1 MRRTAAVLA
10 GLAVILMAVAGCG
23 QKNDDSGIASATGK
37 KNKATNA
44 ADKDGK
50 DGKADFLKYAKCMRE
65 NGVDMPDPKVDEKS
79 GGVMVEAA
87 PGTMG
92 SDSKTMDAAI
102 KKCQSLMP
110 PPPNG
115 GKISEKDKEEALK
128 FAKCMRRN
136 GVNMPDPTF
145 DGKGMTTQRLDDA
158 GDPKKFEAAAKKC
171 GQGGMGFSVGTEPA
185 K

>member
-1 MRRTAAVLA
+1 MRRKAALLA
-10 GLAVILMAVAGCG
+10 GLAVIVMAMAGCG
-23 QKNDDSGIASATGK
+23 QKNDDPDIASATGK
-37 KNKATNA
+37 KNKAASA
-44 ADKDGK
+44 ADKNGK
-50 DGKADFLKYAKCMRE
+50 NAQADFLKYAKCMRE
-65 NGVDMPDPKVDEKS
+65 NGIDMPDPKVDEQS
-79 GGVMVEAA
+79 GGVMVGAA
-87 PGTMG
+87 PGATG
-92 SDSKTMDAAI
+92 MDGKKMEAAI

-115 GKISEKDKEEALK
+115 GKMSEKDKEEALK
-128 FAKCMRRN
+128 FAKCMRQN

-145 DGKGMTTQRLDDA
+145 EGKGMTTQRLDDA